1 MKMRSFTCVLLDSLC
16 DCKYV
21 DRQQQTDSSALTNKL
36 KMLNYG
42 CVVRALFAVHA
53 YVQRLC
59 REPRYKLF
67 IGLECTPFLIMQ
79 LK

>member
-1 MKMRSFTCVLLDSLC
+1 MKMRSFTCVQLDSLC

-36 KMLNYG
+36 KTLNYG

-53 YVQRLC
+53 SVSRAKVQA
-59 REPRYKLF
+59 F
-67 IGLECTPFLIMQ
+67 HWIGMYSFFNNAI
-79 LK
+79 KVNIK

>member
-1 MKMRSFTCVLLDSLC
+1 MRSFTCVQLDSLC

-36 KMLNYG
+36 KTLNYG

-59 REPRYKLF
+59 
-67 IGLECTPFLIMQ
+67 
-79 LK
+79 